1 MSNAMQFNRAA
12 IENAK
17 KNGIPHIEAQIK
29 KIQESEYTSEQ
40 KEMYLKLYNK
50 ALKELNV
57 QVA

>member
-1 MSNAMQFNRAA
+1 MQFNRAA

-29 KIQESEYTSEQ
+29 KIQESDYTSEQ

>member
-29 KIQESEYTSEQ
+29 KIQESDYTSEQ

>member
-1 MSNAMQFNRAA
+1 MSNVIRFNRSS

-17 KNGIPHIEAQIK
+17 KNGVAHINAQIK
-29 KIQESEYTSEQ
+29 KIQESNHTPEQ
-40 KEMYLKLYNK
+40 KEMYLKLYGK

>member
-29 KIQESEYTSEQ
+29 KIHESDYTSEQ
-40 KEMYLKLYNK
+40 KEMYLKLYSK

-57 QVA
+57 RVA

>member
-17 KNGIPHIEAQIK
+17 KNGIAFIEAQIK

-40 KEMYLKLYNK
+40 KEMYLKLYGK

>member
-17 KNGIPHIEAQIK
+17 KNGIPHIKAQIK
-29 KIQESEYTSEQ
+29 KIQESDHTPEQ

>member
-1 MSNAMQFNRAA
+1 MFNAMQFNRAA

>member
-1 MSNAMQFNRAA
+1 MSNVMQFNRAA

-17 KNGIPHIEAQIK
+17 KNGIAHINAQIQ
-29 KIQESEYTSEQ
+29 KIQESDYTPEQ

>member
-1 MSNAMQFNRAA
+1 MQFNRAA

-17 KNGIPHIEAQIK
+17 KNGIAFIEAQIK